1 MFQPVDE
8 KSIRAVFTSV
18 IACAAPSL
26 QFSRRTISPTEITA
40 EKKTMVMLLVGFV
53 LGVIVGA
60 SSWLLVAAWLESR
73 RVGGD
78 PERSESDLARLL
90 PGGKSC
96 ETRF

>member
-1 MFQPVDE
+1 
-8 KSIRAVFTSV
+8 
-18 IACAAPSL
+18 
-26 QFSRRTISPTEITA
+26 
-40 EKKTMVMLLVGFV
+40 MVMLLVGFV